1 MVVVVV
7 VVAAIVCAEVFT
19 LVKSVPD
26 RRGSDFFLREPH
38 QLSEILICDVVVTGK
53 PFIVGVCTVC

>member
-26 RRGSDFFLREPH
+26 RRGS
-38 QLSEILICDVVVTGK
+38 EILICDVVVTGK